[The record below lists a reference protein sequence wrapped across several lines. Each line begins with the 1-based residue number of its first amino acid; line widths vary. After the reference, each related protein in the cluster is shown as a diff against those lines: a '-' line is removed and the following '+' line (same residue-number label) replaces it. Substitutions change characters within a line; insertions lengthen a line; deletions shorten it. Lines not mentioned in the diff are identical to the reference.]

1 MSLVLNVPHNPQD
14 MIASLQRELHDR
26 IVRIRELEDELDK
39 EKLRNRGVEVSAA
52 SLRNILTPLYNAIGG
67 ILGHIDAMDITTTD
81 GRSGKPASSED
92 DKVWESWKQKLGG
105 KTAAAIDALRM
116 HGPMTQAQLRIQL
129 GCATR
134 TVTNVVGAL
143 NKAALINKANG
154 KIALKELY
162 K

>member
-14 MIASLQRELHDR
+14 TITSLQRELHDR
-26 IVRIRELEDELDK
+26 ILRIRELEDELDK

-67 ILGHIDAMDITTTD
+67 ILGHIDAMDITATD
-81 GRSGKPASSED
+81 GRSSED

>member
-1 MSLVLNVPHNPQD
+1 MSLVLNVLPNAQD
-14 MIASLQRELHDR
+14 TIASLQRELHDR
-26 IVRIRELEDELDK
+26 ILRIRELEDELDK

-52 SLRNILTPLYNAIGG
+52 SLRTILTPLYNAIGG
-67 ILGHIDAMDITTTD
+67 ILGYTDAIDITMD
-81 GRSGKPASSED
+81 GRSSKPASSED

-143 NKAALINKANG
+143 NKAALINKAGG